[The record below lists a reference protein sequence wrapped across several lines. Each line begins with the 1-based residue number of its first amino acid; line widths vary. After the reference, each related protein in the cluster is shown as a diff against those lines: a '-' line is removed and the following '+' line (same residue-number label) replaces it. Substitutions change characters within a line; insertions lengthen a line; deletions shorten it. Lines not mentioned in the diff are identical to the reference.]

1 MGKIDEK
8 HRVHRIMQAVSKP
21 TGISIEDMIGS
32 SRFTPVVEA
41 RRVAMVLIRKTLGL
55 TLVGTGRYFNKDHAT
70 VLHAEK
76 KHQDLMDIDKN
87 YREYYSVCEAAVKD
101 DKLLKTADSRDIII
115 ALTERVR
122 VLEQELETLKNTTV
136 WLQET

>member
-32 SRFTPVVEA
+32 SRFTPVVEP
-41 RRVAMVLIRKTLGL
+41 RRVAMVLMRKTLGL